1 MESIETAQ
9 NNTSKNK
16 NRTISVRNFSIAI
29 LVVVPAVVFWAVASI
44 IGVGVASLTLGE
56 ETKCNVARVPIKG
69 IITTTDN
76 GLAQLLGMGAVVS
89 ADGVV
94 EDIKKAEENE
104 NIKAIIVDIDSPG
117 GTPVAG
123 DEIMSALKDA
133 DKPVVA
139 VIRDRGTSAAYWVAV
154 GADYIIASPVSDVG
168 SIGVT
173 MSYLETASS
182 TEYEGSRWINI
193 SSGTFKDAGHPE
205 RALRKEEQE
214 YFQSQVDSVFEY
226 MLDRISGARS
236 SITKEELRKLADG
249 RTYLGG
255 ESVALKLID
264 KVGGFNEAKKY
275 IMNKLS
281 IDNEDDLSICSPVG
295 GRLGGL
301 LQ

>member
-1 MESIETAQ
+1 MED
-9 NNTSKNK
+9 TSHIKIVKNK
-16 NRTISVRNFSIAI
+16 STSVRNFAIAI
-29 LVVVPAVVFWAVASI
+29 FVVVPAVVFWAVASI
-44 IGVGVASLTLGE
+44 LGVGIASLTVGE
-56 ETKCNVARVPIKG
+56 EAKCNVARVPVKG

-94 EDIKKAEENE
+94 ENIKRAEENE
-104 NIKAIIVDIDSPG
+104 NIKAIVVDIDSPG

-123 DEIMSALKDA
+123 DEIMSALRGTN
-133 DKPVVA
+133 KPVVA
-139 VIRDRGTSAAYWVAV
+139 VIRDRGTSAAYWAAV

-193 SSGTFKDAGHPE
+193 SSGAFKDAGHPE
-205 RALRKEEQE
+205 RVLRKEEQK
-214 YFQSQVDSVFEY
+214 YFQSQVDDVFEY

-249 RTYLGG
+249 RAYLGS
-255 ESVALKLID
+255 ESVSLKLID
-264 KVGGFNEAKKY
+264 KVGGFDEAKEY
-275 IMNKLS
+275 IMNRLN
-281 IDNEDDLSICSPVG
+281 IHNEDELSICSPAG
-295 GRLGGL
+295 GRFGGL